1 MTWKNCR
8 TRSTYLFCVGLLL
21 LFAGLWLWERGMY
34 KSLMIVLWAA
44 GGLVLA
50 VRLWITFHFWKCP
63 NCGRRLPLR
72 ATAETITRCPSCT
85 FALKQTQSRK
95 ETMIWQKRRTHGSG

>member
-8 TRSTYLFCVGLLL
+8 TRSTYLFCVGLL

-44 GGLVLA
+44 GGLVPA
-50 VRLWITFHFWKCP
+50 V
-63 NCGRRLPLR
+63 
-72 ATAETITRCPSCT
+72 AETITRCPSCA
-85 FALKQTQSRK
+85 FALKQTQ
-95 ETMIWQKRRTHGSG
+95 

>member
-1 MTWKNCR
+1 MTWKKCR
-8 TRSTYLFCVGLLL
+8 TRSTYLFCVGLL

-50 VRLWITFHFWKCP
+50 VGPWITFRF
-63 NCGRRLPLR
+63 
-72 ATAETITRCPSCT
+72 
-85 FALKQTQSRK
+85 
-95 ETMIWQKRRTHGSG
+95 

>member
-8 TRSTYLFCVGLLL
+8 TRSNYLFCVGLL

-50 VRLWITFHFWKCP
+50 VGLWITFHF
-63 NCGRRLPLR
+63 
-72 ATAETITRCPSCT
+72 
-85 FALKQTQSRK
+85 
-95 ETMIWQKRRTHGSG
+95 